1 MTLRRKIF
9 MTLSILLAVAIGS
22 LAIALSH
29 ESPCEPGAATIGDAV
44 RMKAIMSRCYGPPSV
59 LTLEEVAKPVPAENQ
74 ILVKVHAAGVN
85 PLDWHTMRGEPYVM
99 RLSSGFGRPKDV
111 TVGVD
116 FSGTVEAVGAQ
127 VTRFKVGDA
136 VFGGRAGA
144 LGEYVV
150 VREAGSVATKPDSI
164 SFEQAAAVPIAAITA
179 LQALRDNGKLQ
190 PGQKVL
196 INGAS
201 GGVGTFA
208 VQIAKAMGA
217 EVTGVCSTRN
227 VELVRS
233 LGADRVID
241 YTRENFTEE
250 DVDYD
255 LIIDNVGNQ
264 GLLKVRDV
272 MKPGATIV
280 MVGGQST
287 DVWIGPLWRWIKAAV
302 LSPFVDEELSGIMA
316 QLNQADLELLAG
328 MMRDGKVTPVID
340 RTYALAET
348 AEAIE
353 YLETGRARG
362 KVVVKVASSE

>member
-9 MTLSILLAVAIGS
+9 MTLSILLAAAIGS

-59 LTLEEVAKPVPAENQ
+59 LTLEEVAKPVLAENQ

-164 SFEQAAAVPIAAITA
+164 SLKSAPQPAASESAFSPRPGSSPTFSTSAVATPSGNCRPWSRISVRRSGTENSTPSRPPRPAIA
-179 LQALRDNGKLQ
+179 
-190 PGQKVL
+190 
-196 INGAS
+196 
-201 GGVGTFA
+201 
-208 VQIAKAMGA
+208 
-217 EVTGVCSTRN
+217 STH
-227 VELVRS
+227 
-233 LGADRVID
+233 
-241 YTRENFTEE
+241 
-250 DVDYD
+250 
-255 LIIDNVGNQ
+255 Q
-264 GLLKVRDV
+264 
-272 MKPGATIV
+272 
-280 MVGGQST
+280 
-287 DVWIGPLWRWIKAAV
+287 
-302 LSPFVDEELSGIMA
+302 
-316 QLNQADLELLAG
+316 
-328 MMRDGKVTPVID
+328 
-340 RTYALAET
+340 
-348 AEAIE
+348 
-353 YLETGRARG
+353 
-362 KVVVKVASSE
+362 